1 MTYKAIYEAIMQN
14 IDAMNM
20 GADEKYR
27 YHAKKLK
34 INRCLWHETGRHVNP
49 FIYTPTNLFFFSI
62 GYLTVNPPRN
72 HLPKKPIFNLFS
84 IKAYILPSVSHIMFF
99 CTDFYFIYS

>member
-49 FIYTPTNLFFFSI
+49 FIYTPTNLFFF
-62 GYLTVNPPRN
+62 
-72 HLPKKPIFNLFS
+72 PI
-84 IKAYILPSVSHIMFF
+84 
-99 CTDFYFIYS
+99 